1 MFEFIT
7 SMELVDLLVIGVFWL
22 LSLLVGTVIVWKY
35 VVPLFLPDI
44 IVNMLLDP
52 KPRTILAIQKLGILI
67 LTTNILTGKKIKNDN
82 GKEIDEE
89 LPLLNYAGREIVG
102 TILHKMH
109 SAKGGAKN
117 QINAQLE
124 QAIAQGGGD
133 VQSLLPVAINAA
145 LAGDYGL
152 LVVILS
158 QKLLN
163 SPQKQSTPDMGGVK
177 W

>member
-1 MFEFIT
+1 
-7 SMELVDLLVIGVFWL
+7 
-22 LSLLVGTVIVWKY
+22 
-35 VVPLFLPDI
+35 
-44 IVNMLLDP
+44 
-52 KPRTILAIQKLGILI
+52 
-67 LTTNILTGKKIKNDN
+67 
-82 GKEIDEE
+82 
-89 LPLLNYAGREIVG
+89 
-102 TILHKMH
+102 MH